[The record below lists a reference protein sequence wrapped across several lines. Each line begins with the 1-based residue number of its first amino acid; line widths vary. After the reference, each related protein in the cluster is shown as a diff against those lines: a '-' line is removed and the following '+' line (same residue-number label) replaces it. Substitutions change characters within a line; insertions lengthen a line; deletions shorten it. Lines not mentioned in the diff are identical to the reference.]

1 MEKSLTSLQ
10 NPRVKGFA
18 ALKDKKQREREQ
30 LYLVEGVRAVDTY
43 LSCGD
48 ILQTLIYDDEI
59 PLPDV
64 ALDLVFAARKKGVE
78 VLPVGTNAIAKIA
91 DTEHPQG
98 VIGVARMGDA
108 DWRAIVDE
116 GEGDATVAAAPL
128 LLLDGVKD
136 PGNLGALLRSAHAV
150 GCTRIVTLPGTVD
163 VYSPKVVRAAMGS
176 LPSLQIARMTDTF
189 EELGARLNEEG
200 YRVIGTDLDGT
211 SLYEEDLTGKL
222 ALFIGSEADGLSF
235 DASDLCERM
244 ITIPM
249 PGKTESLNVA
259 IAASVILYESLRQR
273 LVRK

>member
-18 ALKDKKQREREQ
+18 ALKDKKQRERER

-43 LSCGD
+43 LSCGN

-59 PLPDV
+59 PLPDA
-64 ALDLVFAARKKGVE
+64 ALDLVFAARKKGIE

-98 VIGVARMGDA
+98 IIGVARMGDA
-108 DWRAIVDE
+108 DWRAVVRKASE
-116 GEGDATVAAAPL
+116 AAPAPL

-163 VYSPKVVRAAMGS
+163 VYSPKVVRSAMGS
-176 LPSLQIARMTDTF
+176 LPHLQIARMSGTF
-189 EELGARLNEEG
+189 EELGACLKEEG
-200 YRVIGTDLDGT
+200 YRIIGTDLDGT
-211 SLYEEDLTGKL
+211 SLYEENLTGNL

-235 DASDLCERM
+235 DARDLCEGM

-259 IAASVILYESLRQR
+259 IATSVILYESLRQR
-273 LVRK
+273 LAQR